1 MAAYSGLQRQKQ
13 QDNSLGR
20 QGTCQN
26 SGMVLGLTTDK
37 EFSVTQSPSR
47 TSNRAAKHL
56 LIGSVESFSGKS
68 ATVLGL
74 ALQLRSQGI
83 DIAYA
88 KPIGTCPSE
97 AGDDLD
103 EDVRFIGKTLNL
115 SEDRVRPTLFALD
128 EETIAQQLTKE
139 KLIYRQEVENSL
151 ASQGEDILLIEGP
164 GNLEEGTL
172 FGLSLADMAQMSSAS
187 VLLVA
192 RYHSALVVDQLLAAK
207 QRLGDWLLGVV
218 INDVPNDLME
228 DALNPVSACL
238 ERHQIPVFGILPRTA
253 IMRSVSVEA
262 LVHHLKADLL
272 NSPERIDQIMVEEI
286 SIGAMNANSALRY
299 FNQAHNMVV
308 VTGGDRFDIQ
318 MAALE
323 SSTQCLVLTGRLSPR
338 KDILDR
344 ANDLE
349 VPILSVDLDTLTT
362 VEIIEQAFA
371 QVRLH
376 EPIKVECIGHLME
389 QHFDTARMMEAL
401 GLSPA
406 VTA

>member
-1 MAAYSGLQRQKQ
+1 M
-13 QDNSLGR
+13 
-20 QGTCQN
+20 
-26 SGMVLGLTTDK
+26 
-37 EFSVTQSPSR
+37 SPS
-47 TSNRAAKHL
+47 SNRVSKHL
-56 LIGSVESFSGKS
+56 LIGSIESFSGKS

-74 ALQLRSQGI
+74 AMQLGEQGF

-97 AGDDLD
+97 SDDTLD
-103 EDVRFIGKTLNL
+103 EDVRFISQTLKL
-115 SEDRVRPTLFALD
+115 GEDRVRPTLISLD
-128 EETIAQQLTKE
+128 EATITQQLSNE
-139 KLIYRQEVENSL
+139 KLVAHPEVESAL
-151 ASQGEDILLIEGP
+151 GSKGEDILLIEGP
-164 GNLEEGTL
+164 GDLAEGTL
-172 FGLSLADMAQMSSAS
+172 FGLSLVDLAKMSYSS
-187 VLLVA
+187 VVLVT
-192 RYHSALVVDQLLAAK
+192 RYHSALVVDKLLAAK
-207 QRLGDWLLGVV
+207 QKLGEKLLGVV
-218 INDVPNDLME
+218 INDVPEPLLE
-228 DALNPVSACL
+228 EALGPVRTCL
-238 ERHQIPVFGILPRTA
+238 ERHDIPVFGILPRTA

-262 LVHHLKADLL
+262 LVHHLNADLL
-272 NSPERIDQIMVEEI
+272 NNTERIDQIMVEEI

-323 SSTQCLVLTGRLSPR
+323 SSTQCLVLTGRLAPR
-338 KDILDR
+338 ADILER

-362 VEIIEQAFA
+362 VEFIEQAFD

-376 EPIKVECIGHLME
+376 EPIKVECIGHLMA
-389 QHFDTARMMEAL
+389 QHFDTPRLIESL